1 MILANARLVFP
12 ERIAAR
18 GFVRVVDGKIAAV
31 SEQELPLETGETIV
45 DVRGRFLSPGFIDM
59 HVHGALRRDT
69 MEADPEAF
77 AAICNYH
84 ARGGTTS
91 LALTTV
97 AAPTEKILRV
107 LETARGYLK
116 TPDLAG
122 AQLLGIHLEGPYFS
136 PEKPGA
142 HPSALLRSPK
152 RQEWQQFLAY
162 RDVLT
167 QMTLAPE
174 LPGALELIEAF
185 AEKGIRVSGGH
196 TDAWDEEAA
205 AGFAHGMRQATHTF
219 NCMSGA
225 RRRGAYRVAGFL
237 EFALSEPEILCEL
250 IADGR
255 HVSPTLM
262 RMLYL
267 AKGPEG
273 IALITDATGGAG
285 LDEESEF
292 ELAEMRCV
300 VRDGVGLTGDGQA
313 LAGSTCTMMRC
324 VQNMVQL
331 VGIPLSEAVAMAT
344 RNPAQ
349 ALGLDSRKGVLA
361 PGADADLVVFNEAF
375 EVCQTFVAGRES
387 QG

>member
-77 AAICNYH
+77 AAICKYH

-142 HPSALLRSPK
+142 HPPTLLRSPK

-285 LDEESEF
+285 LSEESEF

-300 VRDGVGLTGDGQA
+300 VRDGVGLTGDGQS

-331 VGIPLSEAVAMAT
+331 VGIPLSEAGA
-344 RNPAQ
+344 RLPERRSDPRH
-349 ALGLDSRKGVLA
+349 GRGSGGVQRGIRDLPDFHRR
-361 PGADADLVVFNEAF
+361 PGKPGVR
-375 EVCQTFVAGRES
+375 G